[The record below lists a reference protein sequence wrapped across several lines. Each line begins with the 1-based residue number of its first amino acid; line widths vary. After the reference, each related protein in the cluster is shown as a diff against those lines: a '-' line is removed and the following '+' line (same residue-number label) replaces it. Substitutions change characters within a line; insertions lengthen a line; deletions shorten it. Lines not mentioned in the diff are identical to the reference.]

1 MPRTTARITNATLPI
16 KRVAMD
22 AKPRTAP
29 WARHVIDYYY
39 RGPAQLFPTWRLN
52 IKYWKFAK
60 LRGGITSQFT
70 LKWAEMQMSTLDS
83 YQYSNSTTI
92 LWTWVWEWCR
102 PSLWKWLR
110 KRMKKKKKR
119 YLLVLNFPLTKS
131 SQQCKT
137 ATHCKTPM
145 KSNIVSIGSYVWLFL
160 LDLAQTDCLL
170 KLYMLVKSARTVSR
184 EFYLEKR
191 VYIGLTS
198 YG

>member
-1 MPRTTARITNATLPI
+1 
-16 KRVAMD
+16 
-22 AKPRTAP
+22 
-29 WARHVIDYYY
+29 
-39 RGPAQLFPTWRLN
+39 
-52 IKYWKFAK
+52 
-60 LRGGITSQFT
+60 
-70 LKWAEMQMSTLDS
+70 MQA
-83 YQYSNSTTI
+83 
-92 LWTWVWEWCR
+92 VF
-102 PSLWKWLR
+102 
-110 KRMKKKKKR
+110 MKVVTKKNEKEKKR